1 MTRLYAGIE
10 GGGTKFVCAIGD
22 ASGKIYDR
30 ISIPTE
36 DDPHKTLKNVID
48 FFQKTHLKT
57 PLTAIGLGMFGPIDI
72 NTNSPDF
79 GVISSTPKAGWNHF
93 NPVKELRKTFNL
105 PIGLELDVGASAL
118 GEYKWG
124 NGKDVNSF
132 VYWTIGTGI
141 GAGVILSGKI
151 MSDILLHPE
160 MGHTYINHDKV
171 KDPFPGI
178 CPYHGDCFEGLASGP
193 AIEKRWGIK
202 KATELP
208 PDHKAWDLEA
218 EYIAYAMA
226 NCILTISPQKI
237 IIGGGVM
244 QLQHLFPKIR
254 KRTVELLNG
263 YLQHPMI
270 LEDIDNYIVPPGLGN
285 DSGIC
290 GAIAIAEE
298 AFLTEKK

>member
-22 ASGKIYDR
+22 ASGKIHDKTS
-30 ISIPTE
+30 ISTD
-36 DDPHKTLKNVID
+36 DDPLKTFANVVA
-48 FFQKTHLKT
+48 FLQKTHSKT
-57 PLTAIGLGMFGPIDI
+57 PLSAIGLGMFGPIDI
-72 NTNSPDF
+72 KKSSPDF
-79 GVISSTPKAGWNHF
+79 GCINSTPKAGWNGF

-124 NGKDVNSF
+124 NGKDVSSF

-151 MSDILLHPE
+151 ISDLLLHPE
-160 MGHTYINHDKV
+160 MGHTFIMHDKI
-171 KDPFPGI
+171 KDPFPGV

-193 AIEKRWGIK
+193 AIEKRWNIK

-208 PDHKAWDLEA
+208 ADHKAWDLEA

-226 NCILTISPQKI
+226 NCIMSLSPKKI
-237 IIGGGVM
+237 ILGGGVM
-244 QLQHLFPKIR
+244 QLQELLPKIR
-254 KRTVELLNG
+254 KKTVALLNG
-263 YLQHPMI
+263 YIQHPMI
-270 LEDIDNYIVPPGLGN
+270 LKDIDSYIVPPGLGN

-298 AFLTEKK
+298 VFLTESE